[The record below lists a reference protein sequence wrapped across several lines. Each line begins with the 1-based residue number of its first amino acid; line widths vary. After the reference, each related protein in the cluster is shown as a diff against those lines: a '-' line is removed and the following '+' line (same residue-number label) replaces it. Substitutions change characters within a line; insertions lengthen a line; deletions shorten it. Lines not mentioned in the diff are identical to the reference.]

1 MTDCTRLSDRMAA
14 VAHRRAAWS
23 ADEAAHLASC
33 RDCAAEWRV
42 FQVGTTLGAE
52 VARTLPADFLATR
65 VVAAPAAQIA
75 LLPELESLDA
85 TDLETVLQLLP
96 DPDGSAEIRILDELT
111 DDEMTRLLNGLEG

>member
-1 MTDCTRLSDRMAA
+1 MAA
-14 VAHRRAAWS
+14 AAG
-23 ADEAAHLASC
+23 L
-33 RDCAAEWRV
+33 V
-42 FQVGTTLGAE
+42 L
-52 VARTLPADFLATR
+52 
-65 VVAAPAAQIA
+65 VVRPGGSPPQDAAAPAAQIA